1 MEKYQ
6 NIVIGF
12 GKGGKTL
19 AKALA
24 SKGESVLV
32 VEKSTRMYGG
42 TCINIGCIPSKSL
55 IFNGERGI
63 DFTEAVARK
72 EKLTGMLRAKNYH
85 MISDEATGTVMDG
98 TARFLSN
105 HQIEVTNNG
114 EKVIVEGERIFINT
128 GSEPIILPIKGL
140 NTSRYLIDS
149 TQAMD
154 QEQLP
159 EKLVIMELDILVW
172 NLHQCSMNTDLKLSF
187 LMPILNFFH
196 VKMKTLH
203 K

>member
-1 MEKYQ
+1 MMEKYQ

-159 EKLVIMELDILVW
+159 EKLVIIGAG
-172 NLHQCSMNTDLKLSF
+172 
-187 LMPILNFFH
+187 
-196 VKMKTLH
+196 
-203 K
+203 